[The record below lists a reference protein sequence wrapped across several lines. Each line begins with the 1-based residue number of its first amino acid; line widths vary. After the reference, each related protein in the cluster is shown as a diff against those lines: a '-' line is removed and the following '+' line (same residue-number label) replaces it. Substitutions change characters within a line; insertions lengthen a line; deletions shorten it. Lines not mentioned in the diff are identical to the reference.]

1 MKAFL
6 KSGIAR
12 AFAGTMAVAIPA
24 RFAQLWMTLLLAP
37 LLGPKAYGL
46 FVFAQGLALLGGR
59 LGALGWPVLMMR
71 FIPAYVTEENWAR
84 LKGLLRAATPVVLI
98 ACIVAALIAS
108 AVAIWFTVDDD
119 LARGMLFGAIILPI
133 MGMRALIRNMLAGF
147 RYPSRGILIDELLP
161 PALTCIAVVIFGLT
175 SVENTLVAYALASV
189 IAIAYGARFLA
200 KSAPK
205 ALRDARPAFQMRSW
219 MLIALPALVGMS
231 AKLIMNRTD
240 VVMLAPLA
248 NLEEVAN
255 YGVALRVTF
264 VQTFPIAVLST
275 ILGPRIS
282 AAITAGRFKQ
292 VERLYFGGMGFA
304 ALIAGALGLI
314 LIIWQTPIMTWL
326 FGAEYAGSGA
336 VLGVLAFA
344 QIAASIG
351 IPATSFMLMAGQE
364 RLFGAATL
372 AALGLNIGLNFLL
385 IPQMGAVGAAWATAG
400 SATLLTLF
408 QVTVGL
414 RAILKWRRGETPPI
428 KEPKKP

>member
-147 RYPSRGILIDELLP
+147 RYP
-161 PALTCIAVVIFGLT
+161 
-175 SVENTLVAYALASV
+175 
-189 IAIAYGARFLA
+189 
-200 KSAPK
+200 
-205 ALRDARPAFQMRSW
+205 RPAPRSKCAAGCSSPSPRSW
-219 MLIALPALVGMS
+219 AC
-231 AKLIMNRTD
+231 
-240 VVMLAPLA
+240 
-248 NLEEVAN
+248 
-255 YGVALRVTF
+255 
-264 VQTFPIAVLST
+264 
-275 ILGPRIS
+275 PR
-282 AAITAGRFKQ
+282 
-292 VERLYFGGMGFA
+292 
-304 ALIAGALGLI
+304 
-314 LIIWQTPIMTWL
+314 
-326 FGAEYAGSGA
+326 
-336 VLGVLAFA
+336 
-344 QIAASIG
+344 
-351 IPATSFMLMAGQE
+351 
-364 RLFGAATL
+364 
-372 AALGLNIGLNFLL
+372 N
-385 IPQMGAVGAAWATAG
+385 
-400 SATLLTLF
+400 
-408 QVTVGL
+408 
-414 RAILKWRRGETPPI
+414 
-428 KEPKKP
+428 